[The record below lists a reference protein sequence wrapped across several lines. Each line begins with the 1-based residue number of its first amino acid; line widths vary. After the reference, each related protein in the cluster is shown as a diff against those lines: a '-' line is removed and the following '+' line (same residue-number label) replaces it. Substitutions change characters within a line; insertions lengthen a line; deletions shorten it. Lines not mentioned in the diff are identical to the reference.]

1 MTGHNLSLALFSASD
16 GNLIFHCCTKFR
28 VPVFLGSS
36 FTFLAAATA
45 VIRPEGTVI
54 PGNVPLVQGGIIFA
68 LRARPSLD

>member
-1 MTGHNLSLALFSASD
+1 MALFSASD
-16 GNLIFHCCTKFR
+16 CNLIFHCCTKFR

-45 VIRPEGTVI
+45 VIRPVGTVI